1 MLQQGVYHTRIHDT
15 LLSQMKLAAR
25 TGMKNITG
33 PANQGAVKQPAGR
46 LTDSSRYSSCPSKFN
61 DLFWCGKTQETT
73 WKTRTIFCL
82 VVPHDWLLQL
92 SQSLHLKKWIPFE
105 NEKVKSSFLWLC
117 ESGKGSLLT
126 LMSSQKKKTTATN
139 TPFNLFKPTV
149 RVYVQIHTWPKL
161 KIMCRDRLLP
171 LQAVSWAN

>member
-1 MLQQGVYHTRIHDT
+1 MLQQGVYHTRIRDT

-25 TGMKNITG
+25 TGMKKITG

-61 DLFWCGKTQETT
+61 DLF
-73 WKTRTIFCL
+73 L
-82 VVPHDWLLQL
+82 VREDAGNDLENKDNIL
-92 SQSLHLKKWIPFE
+92 SCSSPMIGQSLHLKKWMPFE

-126 LMSSQKKKTTATN
+126 LMSSQKKENNSNK
-139 TPFNLFKPTV
+139 
-149 RVYVQIHTWPKL
+149 Y
-161 KIMCRDRLLP
+161 P
-171 LQAVSWAN
+171 LQLV